1 MSERKWLHQLP
12 YDSVRTNLSVQHHD
26 KYKGRGTDSNHCHGF
41 WASLE
46 HKIYYKFEG
55 NAPERIR
62 KELRECADIVAFL
75 DQKMLSINE
84 EVKTYSS
91 LEDKDAQYREIVS
104 DTFQHMI
111 KDSYGTV
118 VDEEESVSYAQKEV
132 SVVEESEPP
141 SPKKEDKK
149 TNHAAE
155 TKKKE
160 KRSKIFKFI

>member
-1 MSERKWLHQLP
+1 
-12 YDSVRTNLSVQHHD
+12 
-26 KYKGRGTDSNHCHGF
+26 
-41 WASLE
+41 
-46 HKIYYKFEG
+46 
-55 NAPERIR
+55 
-62 KELRECADIVAFL
+62 
-75 DQKMLSINE
+75 
-84 EVKTYSS
+84 
-91 LEDKDAQYREIVS
+91 
-104 DTFQHMI
+104 MI